1 MINDDGGPLTSHT
14 TNPVPFIIANGDY
27 KLEKNAAEG
36 ALCDVAPTC
45 LDIMVS
51 FTARQL
57 YSEMVSMLA
66 LVVILTWQPLY
77 TTGPTST
84 GRDDWQIA
92 PCQVD
97 YCYVLDEVLSV

>member
-57 YSEMVSMLA
+57 HSETALQRDGVYVGSDGHTDLA
-66 LVVILTWQPLY
+66 TFVYYRAYLN
-77 TTGPTST
+77 
-84 GRDDWQIA
+84 RKR
-92 PCQVD
+92 
-97 YCYVLDEVLSV
+97 